1 MNKKHLF
8 IVVASFLFLLTG
20 INYAGSS
27 NNGTVYDTNL
37 PGFQKSPH
45 YNEQTLQFDFFPGIY
60 VEINAPSSVS
70 FDAEKKVMLV
80 FYALPNANKIDET
93 IGRRKNN
100 DEEWR
105 YEIQHIGAQ
114 TRFLR
119 QQVKE
124 YNIVTVYLET
134 DVQSWP
140 WWSGMRP
147 DGDILV
153 KMVVDSVKNI
163 FIDFDVDIVLSGH
176 SGGGHFVLGYINMF
190 DKIPD
195 DIKRIIFLDSN
206 YYYEDSLKHGQ
217 KLTEWLNSA
226 EDHFLVVVAYDDR
239 YVEINGEIRE
249 RLKGGTFDKTRRMLA
264 HFEKSFS
271 LSTERRRAFSDYTA
285 YSAINGRL
293 RIVMVDNPDKIMLHT
308 VLVERN
314 GFIYS
319 LTTGTQYEEKGAP
332 FFSDRVYDRWIQK

>member
-1 MNKKHLF
+1 MNKKYLF
-8 IVVASFLFLLTG
+8 VVVALFFFIING
-20 INYAGSS
+20 FNYAGS
-27 NNGTVYDTNL
+27 NNNETIYDTNL

-45 YNEQTLQFDFFPGIY
+45 FGEQVLHFEFFPGIY
-60 VEINAPSSVS
+60 VEINAPASTA
-70 FDAEKKVMLV
+70 FDAEKKILLV
-80 FYALPNANKIDET
+80 FYALPNSNRIEET
-93 IGRRKNN
+93 IGRRIKS

-119 QQVKE
+119 NQVKE

-153 KMVVDSVKNI
+153 KMVVDSVKSI
-163 FIDFDVDIVLSGH
+163 FSDFDVDIVLNGH
-176 SGGGHFVLGYINMF
+176 SGGGHFVLAYINMF
-190 DKIPD
+190 EKIPD
-195 DIKRIIFLDSN
+195 DIKRIVFLDSN
-206 YYYEDSLKHGQ
+206 YYYEDSLKHGH
-217 KLTEWLNSA
+217 KLTEWLNSS
-226 EDHFLVVVAYDDR
+226 EDHYLVVVAYDDR

-264 HFEKSFS
+264 HFERNYS
-271 LSTERRRAFSDYTA
+271 LSAERRRAFSDYTA
-285 YSAINGRL
+285 YSALNGRL
-293 RIVMVDNPDKIMLHT
+293 RIVMIDNPDKIMLHT

-332 FFSDRVYDRWIQK
+332 FFSERVYEKWIQK